1 MMIKLSFTHVQ
12 TLTSG
17 LQMAAALSEI
27 VECVIW
33 KQSCHMQEKAH
44 WHASLICDKDKR
56 GMYLCFSSYFILQAE
71 IEFLKWGLHNSQRG
85 DLLVKEP
92 YVAVTSSSYADIL
105 VYDCH
110 SFTNFLAMS
119 IELVVF

>member
-1 MMIKLSFTHVQ
+1 MSSFHGQMFFSPKKPELGMMIKLSFTRVQ
-12 TLTSG
+12 TLTSS

-56 GMYLCFSSYFILQAE
+56 GMYL
-71 IEFLKWGLHNSQRG
+71 
-85 DLLVKEP
+85 
-92 YVAVTSSSYADIL
+92 
-105 VYDCH
+105 
-110 SFTNFLAMS
+110 
-119 IELVVF
+119 

>member
-1 MMIKLSFTHVQ
+1 MIKLSFTHVQ
-12 TLTSG
+12 TLTSI

-56 GMYLCFSSYFILQAE
+56 GMYLFSSYFILQAE
-71 IEFLKWGLHNSQRG
+71 IEFLKWGLHNSQKR
-85 DLLVKEP
+85 
-92 YVAVTSSSYADIL
+92 
-105 VYDCH
+105 
-110 SFTNFLAMS
+110 
-119 IELVVF
+119 

>member
-1 MMIKLSFTHVQ
+1 MSSFHGQMFFSQNKPELGMMIKLSFTRVQ
-12 TLTSG
+12 TLTSS

-56 GMYLCFSSYFILQAE
+56 GMYL
-71 IEFLKWGLHNSQRG
+71 
-85 DLLVKEP
+85 
-92 YVAVTSSSYADIL
+92 
-105 VYDCH
+105 
-110 SFTNFLAMS
+110 
-119 IELVVF
+119 